1 MLHKNRSM
9 AGRGFFLP
17 IHYSNQDKQ
26 ILLLNYLRFKV
37 FFLLYT
43 RTSRVWT
50 NIVKHQTPPKFPPIF
65 LRYIYRFS
73 FGDHYTRH
81 RHRRAG
87 ENTKICF
94 LHVFFFVCF
103 YLFNS
108 YSAAM
113 NRVSFVVLLFI
124 ACTNAY
130 YVTIDAHAEEW

>member
-9 AGRGFFLP
+9 AGRDFFLP
-17 IHYSNQDKQ
+17 IHYSNQAKQ

-37 FFLLYT
+37 FFVIHTYISSLDKYC
-43 RTSRVWT
+43 
-50 NIVKHQTPPKFPPIF
+50 QTPPKFPPIF